1 MQGALLMI
9 AHSPLL
15 GMILSASTAFATSGY
30 ADTSYPPVDVLLQSE
45 TTIIGQQIVY
55 PEGPAQI
62 TAAIVT
68 MQPGQVTGWHRH
80 EAPLTAHM
88 LEGELTVDYGGDGK
102 RVYREGDTLI
112 EALGSRHN
120 GENTGNGIARIFV
133 VFSGAVGVPNTVSE

>member
-1 MQGALLMI
+1 MAL
-9 AHSPLL
+9 A
-15 GMILSASTAFATSGY
+15 SAGY
-30 ADTSYPPVDVLLQSE
+30 AETSYPPVDVLLQSE

-55 PEGPAQI
+55 PAGQSQI

-88 LEGELTVDYGGDGK
+88 LEGELTVDYGDDGT

-120 GENTGNGIARIFV
+120 GENTGDGIARILV
-133 VFSGAVGVPNTVSE
+133 VFSGAVGIPNTVSE

>member
-1 MQGALLMI
+1 MTTQSTFFRI
-9 AHSPLL
+9 IL
-15 GMILSASTAFATSGY
+15 GMTLALASVGDAE
-30 ADTSYPPVDVLLQSE
+30 TSYPPVNVLLQSE
-45 TTIIGQQIVY
+45 TTIIGQKIVY

-88 LEGELTVDYGGDGK
+88 LEGELTIDYGDDGI

-120 GENTGNGIARIFV
+120 GENTGDGIARIFV
-133 VFSGAVGVPNTVSE
+133 VFSGAVGTPNTVSE

>member
-1 MQGALLMI
+1 MNAHNTFFTTVIGA
-9 AHSPLL
+9 A
-15 GMILSASTAFATSGY
+15 AAWACAGY
-30 ADTSYPPVDVLLQSE
+30 AETSYPPVDVLLQSE

-55 PEGPAQI
+55 PDGPAQI

-80 EAPLTAHM
+80 EVPLTGHM
-88 LEGELTVDYGGDGK
+88 LEGELTVDYGEDGI

-120 GENTGNGIARIFV
+120 GENTGDGIARIFV
-133 VFSGAVGVPNTVSE
+133 VFSGAVGIPNTVSE

>member
-1 MQGALLMI
+1 MI
-9 AHSPLL
+9 AQFTRFCLVF
-15 GMILSASTAFATSGY
+15 SAAIITSSAVYGD
-30 ADTSYPPVDVLLQSE
+30 ADYPPVDVLLQSE
-45 TTIIGQQIVY
+45 TTVIGQQIVY
-55 PEGPAQI
+55 PEGQAQI

-68 MQPGQVTGWHRH
+68 MEPGQVTGWHRH

-88 LEGELTVDYGGDGK
+88 LEGELTVDYGDDGT

-120 GENTGNGIARIFV
+120 GENTGDTVARIFV